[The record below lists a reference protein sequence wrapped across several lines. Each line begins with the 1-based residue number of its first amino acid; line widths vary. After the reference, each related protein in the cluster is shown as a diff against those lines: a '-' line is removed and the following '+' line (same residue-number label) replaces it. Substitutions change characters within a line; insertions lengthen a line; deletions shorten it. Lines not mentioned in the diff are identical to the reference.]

1 MPRFDA
7 YLLEVQQ
14 RMNLVPAMTLIRVW
28 TPQEITAVEA
38 ALRAAVAASGVV
50 NSVIPN
56 FVGTNQSKGNKAADH
71 FLALV
76 TPCLH
81 AQTQIVVA
89 NGKGYPDRI
98 LRLGQVGYCLEFK
111 ATSNWQN
118 GDTNRRVLTSA
129 PTKMRSLVNLGTIGN
144 PPAHLICTDLY
155 SEANSTVTGIRLDFL
170 DPSSIVNIRL
180 EASTSQRL
188 LAQSPHHNVTIP

>member
-14 RMNLVPAMTLIRVW
+14 RMNLLPSMTLIRAW
-28 TPQEITAVEA
+28 TPQEIAAVEA

-50 NSVIPN
+50 NSAIPN

-71 FLALV
+71 FLAVV
-76 TPCLH
+76 TPHLP
-81 AQTQIVVA
+81 AQAQIVFA
-89 NGKGYPDRI
+89 NGGGYPDRI
-98 LRLGQVGYCLEFK
+98 FRLGQVGYCFEFK

-118 GDTNRRVLTSA
+118 GDSNRRVLTGT
-129 PTKMRSLVNLGTIGN
+129 PTKMRRLVNLGTIGN
-144 PPAHLICTDLY
+144 PPAHLICTVLY
-155 SEANSTVTGIRLDFL
+155 SEANSTVTGVRLDFL